1 MKSVRLGIIRVMT
14 LSEAANRAF
23 AQRIETLFPGI
34 EADVR
39 CIADQPDGV
48 HDART
53 YKMAEPKIVE
63 MARRLEEAGAAGILV
78 NCAEDPGV
86 ALARRECR
94 RPVFGAGS
102 AAALAARAMGLPV
115 GVIGL
120 SAAAPPVM
128 RDILGPQLVASVAP
142 EGVSTAL
149 DLDGAQTAII
159 RAGEFL
165 VGRGASCVL
174 LACTGMSIL
183 GTARDLRAALAVPVV
198 DPLLA
203 ALTLAVHCLS
213 GHPDFTDIA

>member
-14 LSEAANRAF
+14 LPETANRVF

-34 EADVR
+34 GTDVR
-39 CIADQPDGV
+39 CIADQPAGV
-48 HDART
+48 HDAKT
-53 YKMAEPKIVE
+53 YQMAEPKIAA
-63 MARRLEEAGAAGILV
+63 MTRRLETAGAAGILV

-94 RPVFGAGS
+94 LPVFGAGS
-102 AAALAARAMGLPV
+102 ASALAAKAMGLPV

-120 SAAAPPVM
+120 SGAAPPVM

-165 VGRGASCVL
+165 VGRGAGCLL
-174 LACTGMSIL
+174 LACTGMSLL
-183 GTARDLRAALAVPVV
+183 GTAKDLRAALAVPII
-198 DPLLA
+198 DPLLS
-203 ALTLAVHCLS
+203 ALTLAAYVLS
-213 GHPDFTDIA
+213 GHPDFTD